1 MLYLDL
7 HFFCTQRLMT
17 PISSNI
23 QKGSLEDR
31 VCAIFSSVFLLV
43 DASFHLLAA
52 AYKGFHWTVSQI
64 SRKNPSDYYKEAY
77 SHFVKALCC
86 ASIIPFGSLVGVV
99 DPSILQ
105 SKKLQE
111 YLGWKASLTDA
122 SEITENNQTLEEE
135 LQSKNEEIKRLK
147 PQVDSLKEITVSTAS
162 QNNLE
167 SPEKI
172 LVSTNMVNPGSSS
185 RKSIISL
192 GSEDDVFLDAI
203 EETSD
208 LNETLEEELQ
218 SKNEEIKRLKS
229 QINLLNKILSPLETL
244 HPYNQVLVIQKTLN
258 KSITDTPAIYEY
270 LSDPVKREINDAFQP
285 KLNMSFP
292 QYCAQINP
300 DVDSASD
307 IFTGLLSKHTF
318 WSCTSP
324 KEASISAVIN
334 TLFGF
339 V

>member
-1 MLYLDL
+1 
-7 HFFCTQRLMT
+7 
-17 PISSNI
+17 
-23 QKGSLEDR
+23 
-31 VCAIFSSVFLLV
+31 
-43 DASFHLLAA
+43 
-52 AYKGFHWTVSQI
+52 
-64 SRKNPSDYYKEAY
+64 KNPPDYYKEAY

-99 DPSILQ
+99 NPSIFQ

-111 YLGWKASLTDA
+111 YLGWKSSLENT
-122 SEITENNQTLEEE
+122 SETIENKTL
-135 LQSKNEEIKRLK
+135 KEEIERLK
-147 PQVDSLKEITVSTAS
+147 LQVDSLKEITVSTAS

-244 HPYNQVLVIQKTLN
+244 HPYNQVLIIQKTLN

-270 LSDPVKREINDAFQP
+270 LSDQVKREINDAFQP
-285 KLNMSFP
+285 KLNMNFP

-324 KEASISAVIN
+324 KDASISAFVN